1 MCVCVFTT
9 LRANQQRHLVD
20 GTSRTHRPPARPR
33 RVLFL
38 PPSSSIFRARGLVSR
53 RRRSRRPSSIA
64 SFRHPSIHPSIHRP
78 TGPFADTFPSAPPIQ
93 NVDRVDRVDDGE
105 YSIRAEYLLARPRF
119 RDEIGY
125 FSRPRPSRREAEGS
139 TTHTECP
146 NATLFWSPDPTRRR
160 ARVDWTASTLDVTS
174 GGWENKI
181 NIHSIYAAGFD
192 FDSFDDGCGR
202 GGGENRAQSVAPC
215 AHTTDDGRRPPHA
228 LPEETRARGERGK
241 LEFSREN

>member
-1 MCVCVFTT
+1 MCVCVYHPPREPTT
-9 LRANQQRHLVD
+9 ASGGWDVPNA
-20 GTSRTHRPPARPR
+20 PPARDGSFSSLR
-33 RVLFL
+33 RL
-38 PPSSSIFRARGLVSR
+38 PSSAPAGWFPDDDDRVVH
-53 RRRSRRPSSIA
+53 RRSRRSV
-64 SFRHPSIHPSIHRP
+64 HPSIHPSIHHRP

-181 NIHSIYAAGFD
+181 NIHSIYTAGFD